1 MDPIYEKND
10 PDKVIDSDFIRQIE
24 RKLMKK
30 PFDILVHRNDENV
43 HIKLIGEFDNK
54 ALSELIDILNLHSRH
69 VSRIFIHTDALE
81 RISLC
86 NEKKIHNRL
95 QKGPDGATPQL
106 LLTGRFSEMLSI
118 L

>member
-1 MDPIYEKND
+1 
-10 PDKVIDSDFIRQIE
+10 
-24 RKLMKK
+24 
-30 PFDILVHRNDENV
+30 
-43 HIKLIGEFDNK
+43 
-54 ALSELIDILNLHSRH
+54 
-69 VSRIFIHTDALE
+69 
-81 RISLC
+81 LC